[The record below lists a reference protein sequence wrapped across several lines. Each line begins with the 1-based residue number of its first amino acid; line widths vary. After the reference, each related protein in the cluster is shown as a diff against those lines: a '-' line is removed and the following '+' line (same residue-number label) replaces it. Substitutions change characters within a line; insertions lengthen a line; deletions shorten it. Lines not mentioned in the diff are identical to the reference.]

1 MLSCLLLQGYL
12 QRAAPYIKEQP
23 DIRPFPQMSDMQKE
37 GMFKDLH
44 SEELSTQTGNQE
56 NQIILVEG
64 KAI

>member
-1 MLSCLLLQGYL
+1 
-12 QRAAPYIKEQP
+12 
-23 DIRPFPQMSDMQKE
+23 MSDMQKE